1 MLVLM
6 TMLAAMSIGVMSVMR
21 TVGVMMIVRMA
32 R

>member
-6 TMLAAMSIGVMSVMR
+6 TMLAAMSIRVMSVMR